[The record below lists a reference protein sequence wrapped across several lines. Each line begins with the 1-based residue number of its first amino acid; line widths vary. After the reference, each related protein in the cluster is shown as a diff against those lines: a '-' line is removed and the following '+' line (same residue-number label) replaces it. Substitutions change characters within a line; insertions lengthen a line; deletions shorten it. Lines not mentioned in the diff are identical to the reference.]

1 MKKLHCV
8 RRVLSA
14 LLLCI
19 SLMLC
24 GCSSDGQLENSDTSS
39 DADSSTVAETEQGE
53 METAEEV
60 PIDYGNAESFEAALN
75 AGENLEGKV
84 VQFVVKE
91 YHPESQLGY
100 DIWAGEHLNFISAD
114 DIDVQENDTIT
125 AKVGKVSNLLG
136 SWIINYENVE
146 NGIVTEDTITSP
158 QTEGSGDS
166 GTSSEEDEGTYESNA
181 NYDVVETA
189 SFTNSIGSTI
199 VIHKVQAKKDVSV
212 SATMLAYAADGS
224 VIGKSSDDIV
234 LTEGEYNY
242 FRYSFDADISNAEL
256 KPSYSVESDS
266 FMAGERKAVEMVEY
280 NQSEDDLYVTF
291 KQTGEELGSFAKFK
305 LLFYKG
311 EQIVDCEDGYFNV
324 YAENLSGKDTTD
336 VASIWVYGI
345 DFDTVEYIFEP

>member
-100 DIWAGEHLNFISAD
+100 DIWAGEQHYNS
-114 DIDVQENDTIT
+114 
-125 AKVGKVSNLLG
+125 K
-136 SWIINYENVE
+136 SW
-146 NGIVTEDTITSP
+146 
-158 QTEGSGDS
+158 
-166 GTSSEEDEGTYESNA
+166 
-181 NYDVVETA
+181 
-189 SFTNSIGSTI
+189 
-199 VIHKVQAKKDVSV
+199 
-212 SATMLAYAADGS
+212 
-224 VIGKSSDDIV
+224 
-234 LTEGEYNY
+234 
-242 FRYSFDADISNAEL
+242 
-256 KPSYSVESDS
+256 
-266 FMAGERKAVEMVEY
+266 
-280 NQSEDDLYVTF
+280 
-291 KQTGEELGSFAKFK
+291 
-305 LLFYKG
+305 
-311 EQIVDCEDGYFNV
+311 
-324 YAENLSGKDTTD
+324 
-336 VASIWVYGI
+336 
-345 DFDTVEYIFEP
+345 